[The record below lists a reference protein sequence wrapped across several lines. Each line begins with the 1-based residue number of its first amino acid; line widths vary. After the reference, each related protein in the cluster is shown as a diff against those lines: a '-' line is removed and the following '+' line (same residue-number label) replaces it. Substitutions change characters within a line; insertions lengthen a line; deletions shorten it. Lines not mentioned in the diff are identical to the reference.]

1 MTILKTLLALVAA
14 LLVLGLAWLALFP
27 PMASRIFMNQRR
39 AVISIRKIGLAE
51 SDFAARNVGFGCSLK
66 ELAEMGSKDASGV
79 SQVDGILV
87 SGTKSGYRFDLRCT
101 QLGDKRATEYTLT
114 AVPVEPGKTGM
125 YAFCSDQRAKVWYS
139 ENGMAADC
147 LSTRNPIEKKYEW

>member
-101 QLGDKRATEYTLT
+101 QLGDK
-114 AVPVEPGKTGM
+114 
-125 YAFCSDQRAKVWYS
+125 
-139 ENGMAADC
+139 
-147 LSTRNPIEKKYEW
+147 